1 MRLYGVNF
9 MKELRLHGELIVTGA
24 GSLRYLEGIQCSRV
38 FVVTGEGSTFR
49 NGTIDS
55 ITGILTERGCKHEV
69 YSGIKKNPTTDEV
82 LEGVASM
89 RSFVPDTIIAV
100 GGGSAID
107 AAKAMTLF
115 YEYPELSFDK
125 VMNEPLPNSKK
136 KLRFIAIP
144 TTSGTGTEVTK
155 VAVITYRDSDIKIG
169 LRSNAFLPDVAILDA
184 SLTLTMP
191 KNVVAETGMDAMTHA
206 VECYINTNL
215 DDYTECLAS
224 GAVEGLF
231 KYLPLSYEKGDIEY
245 REKVHNYQCIAGSA
259 FANVGLG
266 MAHGISHAIGGRFN
280 YGHGLLNAVV
290 LPYVLQ
296 FNSRDKLVREKL
308 QYLGSRIGSGS
319 FIESIKELNKKLSI
333 PGSFKEIGIT
343 EKDFRES
350 FDILAAN
357 SMKGSTRVN
366 PVQIS
371 IEEMKKV
378 LQYIYE
384 GKDITF

>member
-1 MRLYGVNF
+1 
-9 MKELRLHGELIVTGA
+9 MKELRLHGELIVTGV
-24 GSLRYLEGIQCSRV
+24 GSLRYLEDVQCSRV
-38 FVVTGEGSTFR
+38 FVITGEGSTFR

-55 ITGILTERGCKHEV
+55 IKELLERKSCVYYV

-82 LEGVASM
+82 LEGTAEM

-115 YEYPELSFDK
+115 YEYPGLSFDAA
-125 VMNEPLPNSKK
+125 MNEQLPDSRKNL
-136 KLRFIAIP
+136 KLIAIP

-155 VAVITYRDSDIKIG
+155 AAVITYKDSDIKIG
-169 LRSNAFLPDVAILDA
+169 LKSNAFIPDVAILDA
-184 SLTLTMP
+184 NLTLSMP

-206 VECYINTNL
+206 VESYINTNR

-231 KYLPLSYEKGDIEY
+231 KYLPLSYEKGTIEY

-296 FNSRDKLVREKL
+296 YNSKDMLVQEKL
-308 QYLGSRIGSGS
+308 QYLASRVGTGS
-319 FIESIKELNKKLSI
+319 FIGAIKELNKRLSI
-333 PGSFKEIGIT
+333 PSSFGSMGIRS
-343 EKDFRES
+343 EDFEQS
-350 FDILAAN
+350 FDILVTN
-357 SMKGSTRVN
+357 SLKGSTKVN
-366 PVQIS
+366 PVLVS
-371 IEEMKKV
+371 IEDMKLV
-378 LQYIYE
+378 LRYIFE